1 MNMRNPNHKKVGDL
15 IPDALFPVRKEEEWH
30 SLSASEI
37 FKGSKVVL
45 FALPGAF
52 TPTCSKSHLPGFS
65 SHAQKLFDVGVDTVC
80 CLSVNDWFT
89 MEAWRK
95 DLQIGDEVMMLPDG
109 NADFTTAMGM
119 LVDKR
124 HLGFGARSWRYSM
137 IVNDGIIEK
146 MFVEDFNDDGDPFQ
160 VSSAPSMLEALQN

>member
-1 MNMRNPNHKKVGDL
+1 MRNPNHREVGDSV
-15 IPDALFPVRKEEEWH
+15 PDALFPLRKGDEWQTLKT
-30 SLSASEI
+30 SDI
-37 FKGSKVVL
+37 FKGRKVAL

-65 SHAQKLFDVGVDTVC
+65 SHAMQLVETGVDLIC

-95 DLQIGDEVMMLPDG
+95 DLNVGDEVMMLPDG

-137 IVNDGIIEK
+137 IVNDSVIEK
-146 MFVEDFNDDGDPFQ
+146 IFVEDFSDDGDPFQ
-160 VSSAPSMLEALQN
+160 VSGAPSMLEELKK

>member
-1 MNMRNPNHKKVGDL
+1 MRNPIHKKMGDL
-15 IPDALFPVRKEEEWH
+15 VPDAFFPIRQEDEWH
-30 SLSASEI
+30 TLTTSDV
-37 FKGSKVVL
+37 FKGKRVVL

-65 SHAQKLFDVGVDTVC
+65 SHAEQLVNAGMDTIC

-95 DLQIGDEVMMLPDG
+95 DLQIGEEILMLPDG

-137 IVNDGIIEK
+137 IVNNCVIEN
-146 MFVEDFNDDGDPFQ
+146 MFVEDFNDDGDPFK
-160 VSSAPSMLEALQN
+160 VSGAPSMLEAIQK

>member
-1 MNMRNPNHKKVGDL
+1 MRNPIHKKVGDL
-15 IPDALFPVRKEEEWH
+15 IPDALFPIRQGDKWRN
-30 SLSASEI
+30 LTTIDI
-37 FKGSKVVL
+37 FSGRKVVL
-45 FALPGAF
+45 LALPGAF

-65 SHAQKLFDVGVDTVC
+65 SHAAQLLEAGVDRIC

-95 DLQIGDEVMMLPDG
+95 DLKIGEEVMMLPDG

-137 IVNDGIIEK
+137 MVNDCIIK
-146 MFVEDFNDDGDPFQ
+146 KLFVEDFNDEGDPFK
-160 VSSAPSMLEALQN
+160 VSGAPSMLEALQE

>member
-1 MNMRNPNHKKVGDL
+1 MRNPIHKEIGDH
-15 IPDALFPVRKEEEWH
+15 IPDALFPIRKGDDWH
-30 SLSASEI
+30 TLTTNDV
-37 FKGSKVVL
+37 FKGRKVVL

-65 SHAQKLFDVGVDTVC
+65 SQATQLADTGVDTIC

-95 DLQIGDEVMMLPDG
+95 DLKIGEEIMMLPDG

-137 IVNDGIIEK
+137 MVNNGVIEK
-146 MFVEDFNDDGDPFQ
+146 LFIENFDDDGDPYK
-160 VSSAPSMLEALQN
+160 VSDAPSMLKALQK

>member
-1 MNMRNPNHKKVGDL
+1 MRNPNHKKVGDL

-65 SHAQKLFDVGVDTVC
+65 SHAQKI
-80 CLSVNDWFT
+80 
-89 MEAWRK
+89 
-95 DLQIGDEVMMLPDG
+95 Q
-109 NADFTTAMGM
+109 
-119 LVDKR
+119 
-124 HLGFGARSWRYSM
+124 
-137 IVNDGIIEK
+137 
-146 MFVEDFNDDGDPFQ
+146 
-160 VSSAPSMLEALQN
+160 SAASQ

>member
-1 MNMRNPNHKKVGDL
+1 MRNPIHKEVGDQV
-15 IPDALFPVRKEEEWH
+15 PDALFPIRNGEEWLTLTT
-30 SLSASEI
+30 SDI
-37 FKGSKVVL
+37 FKGRKVAL

-65 SHAQKLFDVGVDTVC
+65 SHAMQLVELGVDKIC

-89 MEAWRK
+89 MEAWRE
-95 DLQIGDEVMMLPDG
+95 DLKVGDEVMMLPDG

-137 IVNDGIIEK
+137 IVNDLIIEK
-146 MFVEDFNDDGDPFQ
+146 LFIEDFSDDGDPFK

>member
-1 MNMRNPNHKKVGDL
+1 MRNPNHKEVGDL
-15 IPDALFPVRKEEEWH
+15 VPDALFPVRKGEEWH
-30 SLSASEI
+30 TLTTSQI
-37 FKGSKVVL
+37 FKGRKVVL

-65 SHAQKLFDVGVDTVC
+65 SHAKQLVDTGVDTVC

-95 DLQIGDEVMMLPDG
+95 DLKIGDEVMMLPDG

-146 MFVEDFNDDGDPFQ
+146 MFVEDFSDDEDPFQ
-160 VSSAPSMLEALQN
+160 VSSAPSMLEAIQNN